1 MRAIGALRIVALPLA
16 LMAAAPAGGRSD
28 AEKAAPVDVVN
39 QAELENLPVNRNIRQ
54 VLDAVSPF
62 TLACRADIRLPA
74 DLGLQAESHYS
85 FLSAVLP
92 KDLEPALPT
101 NVRSLIEA
109 FPVAGGAGGY
119 QVSVGGGANPVVT
132 YQALEKLLKS
142 GKIHDLESDPCREF
156 FPEPGAAGPAACT
169 PQEKTFDEKAIRVQ
183 GSVGGSLGGKGLVLV
198 SPVSPL
204 PFYDPGPL
212 PGDEQ
217 PPRYAVT
224 GEDGSYNLS
233 LGGLYGPIELSG
245 SSGCDSYTTVQI
257 AEGGP
262 PPTGDGGGIAPTQA
276 RGAPPPQTATPPP
289 PKPASKAPPPEG
301 MKLCGPDVTDYVLG
315 TLDFLNQTFNS
326 WDEATKNQ
334 KCTDLFNPL
343 KADGAWEMRLFSP
356 YDQEIGSDKKVKP
369 GTPRF
374 FQRFTKLCARPQPCD
389 ATVEFLGHCIHAQ
402 IVNYVVWGAMNRLCD
417 TENLGG
423 FMHTAR
429 DFAIQLLW
437 NRSLSAS
444 QTYYAQG
451 HMSYVGK
458 LFIEDGSGLAS
469 KKKSLKGF
477 IDEAWRSSPEM
488 AAALEGNDCTCA
500 CGQYDTSN
508 LENLDWG
515 FRWGIE
521 DWYDRRGSA
530 LRKP

>member
-1 MRAIGALRIVALPLA
+1 MRAIGALRIVAFPLA
-16 LMAAAPAGGRSD
+16 LMAAAPAGGRPESET
-28 AEKAAPVDVVN
+28 AMPVHVVTQEEVEKTSAYDVK
-39 QAELENLPVNRNIRQ
+39 R

-62 TLACRADIRLPA
+62 TLACRADKGLPS
-74 DLGLQAESHYS
+74 DLGQQAQSRYS
-85 FLSAVLP
+85 FLSNLERGDLAQTLP
-92 KDLEPALPT
+92 ADVRPQLEM
-101 NVRSLIEA
+101 
-109 FPVAGGAGGY
+109 FPITGGLGGY
-119 QVSVGGGANPVVT
+119 QVSVGGGAHPAAT
-132 YQALEKLLKS
+132 YQALEKLLAS
-142 GKIHDLESDPCREF
+142 GRIRDLENDPCREF

-169 PQEKTFDEKAIRVQ
+169 PQEKSFDEKAIRVQ

-198 SPVSPL
+198 SPISPL

-212 PGDEQ
+212 PGDDK
-217 PPRYAVT
+217 PPRYSVT
-224 GEDGSYNLS
+224 GEDGSFRLS
-233 LGGLYGPIELSG
+233 LGGLSGPIELSG

-257 AEGGP
+257 AEGGEP
-262 PPTGDGGGIAPTQA
+262 ATPYGAGVAPTQTH
-276 RGAPPPQTATPPP
+276 GAPPPQTATAPP

-343 KADGAWEMRLFSP
+343 KANGAWEMRLFSP
-356 YDQEIGSDKKVKP
+356 YDQDIGPDNKVKP

-374 FQRFTKLCARPQPCD
+374 FQRFTKICARPQPCD

-417 TENLGG
+417 TEGLGG

-429 DFAIQLLW
+429 DAAIQLLW
-437 NRSLSAS
+437 NRSFSAS
-444 QTYYAQG
+444 QTYHAQI

-458 LFIEDGSGLAS
+458 LFIENGAGLAS
-469 KKKSLKGF
+469 KKQSLKGF
-477 IDEAWRSSPEM
+477 IDVAWSRSPEM

-515 FRWGIE
+515 FRWGLE
-521 DWYDRRGSA
+521 DWYDKRGSA
-530 LRKP
+530 LQKP